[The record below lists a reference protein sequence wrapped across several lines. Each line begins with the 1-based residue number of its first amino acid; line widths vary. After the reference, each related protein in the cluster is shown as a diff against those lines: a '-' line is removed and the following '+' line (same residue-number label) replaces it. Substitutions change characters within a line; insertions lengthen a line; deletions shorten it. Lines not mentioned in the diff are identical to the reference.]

1 MLEFAAIYLVGAFMG
16 FILGKVLSRPKPV
29 GTIRID
35 RSDEDGPYLFLEL
48 GQPIYTFENKKHVC
62 VEIKNV
68 DFLPRN

>member
-1 MLEFAAIYLVGAFMG
+1 MLELVVVYCVGVFMG
-16 FILGKVLSRPKPV
+16 YILAKVLNRPKTV

-48 GQPIYTFENKKHVC
+48 EQPLHTFARKKHVC

>member
-1 MLEFAAIYLVGAFMG
+1 MLELVVCLALGVFAGY
-16 FILGKVLSRPKPV
+16 ILRKVLSKPKSI
-29 GTIRID
+29 GAIRID

-48 GQPIYTFENKKHVC
+48 YQPIHTFEHKKHVC